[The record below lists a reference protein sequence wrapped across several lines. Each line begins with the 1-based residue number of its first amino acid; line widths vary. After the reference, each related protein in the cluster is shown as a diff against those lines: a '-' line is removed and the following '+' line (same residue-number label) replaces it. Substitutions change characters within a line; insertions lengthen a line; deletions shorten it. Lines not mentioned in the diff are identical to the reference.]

1 MNNLRRIIHIVSF
14 VVTKLRQWLPAGFG
28 LLFSFPAWAGPV
40 KITMQLD
47 WIFNAQFAGLYQAE
61 HQGYFEEAGL
71 AVTLIPVDPEQK
83 TVPAVLDAGELAF
96 GSAESNVLLNAH
108 ANGAPIRIVATMFQD
123 SPIGWMFLESSGIK
137 EFRDLAGKRIGI
149 HPDGE
154 KVLGL
159 AARHAGF
166 APEDFVLPH
175 VGYDINILIDG
186 EVDAM
191 QCYAIDEF
199 VKLELATEGAG
210 EVFMARDFG
219 YSAYS
224 QVVFTTAET
233 VEKHPEEVR
242 KFLRALQQGWT
253 YALDHKEETVAL
265 ILERY
270 NPELDSAYQLASLE
284 QIEELVRKNGQS
296 PLYPIDP
303 GVLQKSMIAYKESGL
318 IEKET
323 DLEELLDPRF
333 NPPAE

>member
-1 MNNLRRIIHIVSF
+1 MMNLRTFIQPFS
-14 VVTKLRQWLPAGFG
+14 VVVPKLRQLIPVGMG
-28 LLFSFPAWAGPV
+28 LFVSLLAWGSPV

-71 AVTLIPVDPEQK
+71 AVTLIPVDPQQK
-83 TVPAVLDAGELAF
+83 TVPAVLEAGELAF
-96 GSAESNVLLNAH
+96 GSAESNVLLDAH
-108 ANGAPIRIVATMFQD
+108 AEGAPIRIVATMFQD
-123 SPIGWMFLESSGIK
+123 SPIGWMFLESSGIS

-166 APEDFVLPH
+166 ATDDFVLPH

-199 VKLELATEGAG
+199 VKLELATDGGG

-219 YSAYS
+219 YNAYS
-224 QVVFTTAET
+224 QMVFTTAET
-233 VEKHPEEVR
+233 VERHPEAVR
-242 KFLRALQQGWT
+242 QFLHALQQGWT

-265 ILERY
+265 ILEQY
-270 NPELDSAYQLASLE
+270 NNGLDPAYQLASLE
-284 QIEELVRKNGQS
+284 KIEELVRKNGKA
-296 PLYPIDP
+296 PLYPVSP
-303 GVLQKSMIAYKESGL
+303 EVLQQSMVAYKEFGL
-318 IEKET
+318 IEEET

-333 NPPAE
+333 NPAVE